1 MLCGKRDAGT
11 STLMGR
17 GARTD
22 VLVARPHISG
32 TQPRNR
38 RLLPVGQTPLP
49 SHSLPVPSRSFL
61 PGRVTSTA
69 FGLLLYKHVHIAVL
83 YLRHNG
89 TAERHERLPFMGNS
103 IVSTIL
109 PEVFVDPPTYSHDVN
124 KAPAVQP
131 ADAACTSY
139 LSSGTCL
146 CSGCTCLCSDDLHLF
161 RKERPTCPTLDKVE
175 GGTKTPFSNDQPWLT
190 QSLLFSGRHHAADTR
205 DVHRLSL
212 SLSPSNFSRSLLVLY
227 CIILLPSDETL

>member
-1 MLCGKRDAGT
+1 
-11 STLMGR
+11 
-17 GARTD
+17 
-22 VLVARPHISG
+22 
-32 TQPRNR
+32 
-38 RLLPVGQTPLP
+38 VGQTPLP

-109 PEVFVDPPTYSHDVN
+109 PEVFVDPPTYSHDV
-124 KAPAVQP
+124 KAPAVEP

-190 QSLLFSGRHHAADTR
+190 QSLLFSDRHHAADTR

-212 SLSPSNFSRSLLVLY
+212 SFSLPFQPLTASTVLYNPVAFRRNFMSCLLVAR
-227 CIILLPSDETL
+227 ILRKMPREWSVVGSLTAGVPAVLGKVGGEDPS